1 MDLAR
6 IVGTIVA
13 TQKDPSL
20 TGVKLCVLQPLD
32 EDLEPNGPTLV
43 GVDATAKRGDG
54 EIVYYVTSAEASF
67 TSPDGVQ
74 MPAEAAVCGIV
85 DHLDVVREHFPERD

>member
-13 TQKDPSL
+13 TQKDPTL

-32 EDLEPNGPTLV
+32 ENLEPDGSTLV
-43 GVDATAKRGDG
+43 AVDATAKRGEG
-54 EIVYYVTSAEASF
+54 ELVYFVTSAEASF

-74 MPAEAAVCGIV
+74 MPADAAVCGIV
-85 DHLDVVREHFPERD
+85 DHLDVVREHLPEKG